1 MNTYTVTPVRVDEI
15 RVGDSLLVEGRPR
28 DVGRVV
34 EVDVPV
40 KSLLNFLSRRRTRV
54 YDVAGD
60 MIGEAD
66 LDSTA
71 YLLPGGEGGV
81 EQVPADELQALRE
94 AVARVTDSSAADD
107 RAVAVAAAALIA
119 ALDDASAPDEPDPDT
134 DTDTEA
140 TDEDEEADDEEA

>member
-1 MNTYTVTPVRVDEI
+1 MNIYTVTPVRVDEI
-15 RVGDSLLVEGRPR
+15 RVGDALLVEGRPR
-28 DVGRVV
+28 TVGRVV

-40 KSLLNFLSRRRTRV
+40 KTFLSFISQRRTRV
-54 YDVAGD
+54 YDADGD
-60 MIGEAD
+60 LIGEAD
-66 LDSTA
+66 NDSTA

-107 RAVAVAAAALIA
+107 RAVAVAAATLIS
-119 ALDDASAPDEPDPDT
+119 ALDDADAQGEPDT
-134 DTDTEA
+134 DTEDTEA

>member
-1 MNTYTVTPVRVDEI
+1 MNTYTVTPVSVAEI
-15 RVGDSLLVEGRPR
+15 RVGDALLVEGRPR
-28 DVGRVV
+28 TVGRVV

-40 KSLLNFLSRRRTRV
+40 KSLLNFLSRPRARL
-54 YDVAGD
+54 YDTDGAL
-60 MIGEAD
+60 IGEAD

-107 RAVAVAAAALIA
+107 RAVAVAATTLIS
-119 ALDDASAPDEPDPDT
+119 ALDDADAQGEPDPDT
-134 DTDTEA
+134 KDTEA

>member
-1 MNTYTVTPVRVDEI
+1 MNTYVVTPVRVDEI

-40 KSLLNFLSRRRTRV
+40 KSLLCFLSRPRTRV
-54 YDVAGD
+54 YDVDGAL
-60 MIGEAD
+60 IGEAD

-107 RAVAVAAAALIA
+107 RAVAVAATTLIA
-119 ALDDASAPDEPDPDT
+119 ALDDADAQGEPDT
-134 DTDTEA
+134 DTEDTEA

>member
-1 MNTYTVTPVRVDEI
+1 MNTYVVTPVRVDEI
-15 RVGDSLLVEGRPR
+15 RVGDALLVEGRPR

-40 KSLLNFLSRRRTRV
+40 KSFIGFDSCRRIRV

-107 RAVAVAAAALIA
+107 RAVAVAATTLIA
-119 ALDDASAPDEPDPDT
+119 ALDDASAPGEPDT
-134 DTDTEA
+134 DTEDTEA

>member
-1 MNTYTVTPVRVDEI
+1 MNTYVVTPVSVAEI
-15 RVGDSLLVEGRPR
+15 RVGDALLVEGRPR

-34 EVDVPV
+34 EVDAPV
-40 KSLLNFLSRRRTRV
+40 KSLLNFISRRRTRV
-54 YDVAGD
+54 YDVDGD
-60 MIGEAD
+60 LIGEAD
-66 LDSTA
+66 NDSTA

-107 RAVAVAAAALIA
+107 RAVAVAAAALIS
-119 ALDDASAPDEPDPDT
+119 ALDDADAQGEPDT
-134 DTDTEA
+134 DTEDTEA

>member
-1 MNTYTVTPVRVDEI
+1 MNTYTVTPVSVAEI
-15 RVGDSLLVEGRPR
+15 RVGDALLVEGRPR

-40 KSLLNFLSRRRTRV
+40 KGFLSFLSQRRTRV

-60 MIGEAD
+60 LIGEAD

-81 EQVPADELQALRE
+81 ELAPADELQALRE
-94 AVARVTDSSAADD
+94 AVGRTTDSSAADD
-107 RAVAVAAAALIA
+107 HAVAVAAASLIA
-119 ALDDASAPDEPDPDT
+119 ALDDADAPGEPGT
-134 DTDTEA
+134 DAED
-140 TDEDEEADDEEA
+140 TDEDEGVDDEEA

>member
-1 MNTYTVTPVRVDEI
+1 MNTYVVTPVSVAEI
-15 RVGDSLLVEGRPR
+15 RVGDALLVEGRPR

-54 YDVAGD
+54 YDADGD
-60 MIGEAD
+60 LIGEAD

-81 EQVPADELQALRE
+81 EQAPADELQALRE

-119 ALDDASAPDEPDPDT
+119 ALDDASAPGEPDT
-134 DTDTEA
+134 DTED

>member
-1 MNTYTVTPVRVDEI
+1 MNTYVVTPVSVAEI
-15 RVGDSLLVEGRPR
+15 RVGDALLVEGRPR
-28 DVGRVV
+28 TVGRVV

-54 YDVAGD
+54 YDADGD
-60 MIGEAD
+60 LIGEAD

-107 RAVAVAAAALIA
+107 RAVALAATVLIA
-119 ALDDASAPDEPDPDT
+119 ALDDADAPGEPDT
-134 DTDTEA
+134 DAEDTEA

>member
-1 MNTYTVTPVRVDEI
+1 MNTYTVTPVSVAEI
-15 RVGDSLLVEGRPR
+15 RVGDALLVEGRPR
-28 DVGRVV
+28 TVGRVV

-40 KSLLNFLSRRRTRV
+40 KSFIGFDSCRRTRV
-54 YDVAGD
+54 YDADGD
-60 MIGEAD
+60 LIGEAD

-107 RAVAVAAAALIA
+107 HAVALAATTLIS
-119 ALDDASAPDEPDPDT
+119 ALDDADAPDEPD
-134 DTDTEA
+134 TDTED

>member
-1 MNTYTVTPVRVDEI
+1 MNTYVVTPVRVDEI

-40 KSLLNFLSRRRTRV
+40 KSLLSFISQRRTRV
-54 YDVAGD
+54 YDAAGD
-60 MIGEAD
+60 LIGEAD

-81 EQVPADELQALRE
+81 EQVPAAELQALRE

-107 RAVAVAAAALIA
+107 RAVAGAAASLIF
-119 ALDDASAPDEPDPDT
+119 ALDDAGAPGEPDPDAE
-134 DTDTEA
+134 DTEA

>member
-1 MNTYTVTPVRVDEI
+1 MNTYTVTPVSVAEI
-15 RVGDSLLVEGRPR
+15 RVGDALLVEGRPR

-40 KSLLNFLSRRRTRV
+40 KSLLNFLSRRRIRV
-54 YDVAGD
+54 YDADGD
-60 MIGEAD
+60 LIGEAD

-107 RAVAVAAAALIA
+107 RAVAVAAAALIS
-119 ALDDASAPDEPDPDT
+119 ALDDADAQGEPDPDT
-134 DTDTEA
+134 EDTEA
-140 TDEDEEADDEEA
+140 TDEDEGADDEEA

>member
-1 MNTYTVTPVRVDEI
+1 MNTYTVTPVSVAEI
-15 RVGDSLLVEGRPR
+15 RIGDSLLVEGRPR
-28 DVGRVV
+28 TVGRVV

-40 KSLLNFLSRRRTRV
+40 KSLLNFLSRRCTRV
-54 YDVAGD
+54 YDADGD
-60 MIGEAD
+60 LIGEAD

-71 YLLPGGEGGV
+71 YLLPGGQGGV

-107 RAVAVAAAALIA
+107 RAVAVAATTLIS
-119 ALDDASAPDEPDPDT
+119 ALDDADAQGEPDP

>member
-1 MNTYTVTPVRVDEI
+1 MNTYTVTPVSVDEI

-28 DVGRVV
+28 TVGRVV

-54 YDVAGD
+54 YDADGD
-60 MIGEAD
+60 LIGEAD

-71 YLLPGGEGGV
+71 YLLPDGEGGV

-94 AVARVTDSSAADD
+94 AVARVTDNSAADD
-107 RAVAVAAAALIA
+107 RAVAVAAAALIS
-119 ALDDASAPDEPDPDT
+119 ALDDADAQGEPDT
-134 DTDTEA
+134 DTEDTEA

>member
-15 RVGDSLLVEGRPR
+15 RVGGALLVEGRPR

-40 KSLLNFLSRRRTRV
+40 KSFIGFDSCRRTRV
-54 YDVAGD
+54 YDADGGL
-60 MIGEAD
+60 IGEAD

-94 AVARVTDSSAADD
+94 AVARVTDSSATDD
-107 RAVAVAAAALIA
+107 HAVAVAATTLIS
-119 ALDDASAPDEPDPDT
+119 ALDDADAQGEP

>member
-1 MNTYTVTPVRVDEI
+1 MNTYTVTPVSVAEI

-28 DVGRVV
+28 TVGRVV

-54 YDVAGD
+54 YDADGD
-60 MIGEAD
+60 LIGEAD

-107 RAVAVAAAALIA
+107 RAVALAAAALIA
-119 ALDDASAPDEPDPDT
+119 ALDDADAQGEPDPDT
-134 DTDTEA
+134 EDTEA
-140 TDEDEEADDEEA
+140 TDEDEGADDEEA

>member
-1 MNTYTVTPVRVDEI
+1 MNTYTVTPVSVAEI

-40 KSLLNFLSRRRTRV
+40 KGFLSFLSRRCTCV
-54 YDVAGD
+54 YDADGD
-60 MIGEAD
+60 LIGEAD

-81 EQVPADELQALRE
+81 ELAPADELQALRE

-107 RAVAVAAAALIA
+107 RAVAVAAAALIS
-119 ALDDASAPDEPDPDT
+119 ALDDADAQGEPDT
-134 DTDTEA
+134 DTEDTEA
-140 TDEDEEADDEEA
+140 TDEDEGAGDEEA

>member
-1 MNTYTVTPVRVDEI
+1 MNTYVVTPVSVAEI
-15 RVGDSLLVEGRPR
+15 RVGDALLVEGRPR

-54 YDVAGD
+54 YDADGD
-60 MIGEAD
+60 LIGEAD
-66 LDSTA
+66 NDSTA

-81 EQVPADELQALRE
+81 ELVPADELQALRE

-107 RAVAVAAAALIA
+107 RAVAVAAAALIS
-119 ALDDASAPDEPDPDT
+119 ALDDADAQGEPDT
-134 DTDTEA
+134 DTEDTEA

>member
-1 MNTYTVTPVRVDEI
+1 MNTYVVTPVSVAEI

-40 KSLLNFLSRRRTRV
+40 KSFIGFDSCRRIRV

-60 MIGEAD
+60 LIGEAD

-107 RAVAVAAAALIA
+107 RAVAVAATTLIS
-119 ALDDASAPDEPDPDT
+119 ALDDASAPDEP
-134 DTDTEA
+134 DTEA

>member
-1 MNTYTVTPVRVDEI
+1 MNTYTVTPVSVAEI

-40 KSLLNFLSRRRTRV
+40 KSFIGFDSCRRTRV
-54 YDVAGD
+54 YDADGD
-60 MIGEAD
+60 LIGEAD

-81 EQVPADELQALRE
+81 ELAPADELQALRE
-94 AVARVTDSSAADD
+94 TVARVTDSSAADD
-107 RAVAVAAAALIA
+107 RAVALAATTLIS
-119 ALDDASAPDEPDPDT
+119 ALDDADAPDEPNT
-134 DTDTEA
+134 DTEDTEA

>member
-1 MNTYTVTPVRVDEI
+1 MNTYSVTPVSVAEI

-40 KSLLNFLSRRRTRV
+40 KSLLAFLSRRRIRV
-54 YDVAGD
+54 YDADGD
-60 MIGEAD
+60 LIGEAD

-71 YLLPGGEGGV
+71 YLLPGGEGGM

-94 AVARVTDSSAADD
+94 AVDRTTDSSAADD
-107 RAVAVAAAALIA
+107 HAVALAAAALIS
-119 ALDDASAPDEPDPDT
+119 ALDDAEDAEQTNEGVNDEK
-134 DTDTEA
+134 A
-140 TDEDEEADDEEA
+140 

>member
-1 MNTYTVTPVRVDEI
+1 MNTYVVTPVSVAEI

-40 KSLLNFLSRRRTRV
+40 KSFIGFDSCRRTRV
-54 YDVAGD
+54 YDADGD
-60 MIGEAD
+60 LIGEAD

-71 YLLPGGEGGV
+71 YLLPGGEVGV

-119 ALDDASAPDEPDPDT
+119 ALDDADAPGEPDPDT
-134 DTDTEA
+134 EDTEA

>member
-15 RVGDSLLVEGRPR
+15 RVGDALLVEGRPR

-40 KSLLNFLSRRRTRV
+40 KTFLSFISQRRTRV

-60 MIGEAD
+60 LIGEAD
-66 LDSTA
+66 NDSTA

-107 RAVAVAAAALIA
+107 RAVAVAAASLIA
-119 ALDDASAPDEPDPDT
+119 ALDDADAQGEPDT
-134 DTDTEA
+134 DTEDTEA

>member
-1 MNTYTVTPVRVDEI
+1 MNTYVVTPVSVAEI

-40 KSLLNFLSRRRTRV
+40 KSFIGFDSCRRIRV

-107 RAVAVAAAALIA
+107 RAVAVAAASLIS
-119 ALDDASAPDEPDPDT
+119 ALDDADAQGEPDT
-134 DTDTEA
+134 DTEDTEA

>member
-40 KSLLNFLSRRRTRV
+40 KSFIGFDSCRRTRV
-54 YDVAGD
+54 YDAGGGL
-60 MIGEAD
+60 IGEAD

-107 RAVAVAAAALIA
+107 RAVAVAATALIA
-119 ALDDASAPDEPDPDT
+119 ALDDADAQGEPDT
-134 DTDTEA
+134 DTEDTEA

>member
-1 MNTYTVTPVRVDEI
+1 MNTYTVIPVSVAEI

-34 EVDVPV
+34 EVDAPI
-40 KSLLNFLSRRRTRV
+40 KSLLNFLSQRRTRV
-54 YDVAGD
+54 YDADGD
-60 MIGEAD
+60 LIGEAD
-66 LDSTA
+66 NDSTA
-71 YLLPGGEGGV
+71 YLLPSGEGGV

-107 RAVAVAAAALIA
+107 HAVAVAATTLIA
-119 ALDDASAPDEPDPDT
+119 ALDDADAPDEPD
-134 DTDTEA
+134 TDTED

>member
-1 MNTYTVTPVRVDEI
+1 MNTYTVTPVSVAEI
-15 RVGDSLLVEGRPR
+15 RVGDALLVEGRPR

-34 EVDVPV
+34 EVDAPV
-40 KSLLNFLSRRRTRV
+40 KSLLCFLSQRRTRV
-54 YDVAGD
+54 YDVDGD
-60 MIGEAD
+60 LIGEAD
-66 LDSTA
+66 NDSTA

-107 RAVAVAAAALIA
+107 RAVAVAATTLIS
-119 ALDDASAPDEPDPDT
+119 ALDDADAPDEPD
-134 DTDTEA
+134 TDTED

>member
-1 MNTYTVTPVRVDEI
+1 MNTYTVTPVSVAEI

-28 DVGRVV
+28 TVGRVV

-54 YDVAGD
+54 YDADGD
-60 MIGEAD
+60 LIGEAD

-107 RAVAVAAAALIA
+107 RAVALAATTLIC
-119 ALDDASAPDEPDPDT
+119 ALDDADAPDEPNT
-134 DTDTEA
+134 GTEDTEA
-140 TDEDEEADDEEA
+140 TGRDEEAGDEGG

>member
-1 MNTYTVTPVRVDEI
+1 MNTYTVTPVSVAEI

-28 DVGRVV
+28 TVGRVV

-54 YDVAGD
+54 YDADGD
-60 MIGEAD
+60 LIGEAD

-107 RAVAVAAAALIA
+107 RAVAVAATTLIS
-119 ALDDASAPDEPDPDT
+119 ALDDADAPGEPDT
-134 DTDTEA
+134 DAEDTEA

>member
-40 KSLLNFLSRRRTRV
+40 KSFIGFDSCRRIRV
-54 YDVAGD
+54 YDADGD

-71 YLLPGGEGGV
+71 YLLPDGEGGV

-94 AVARVTDSSAADD
+94 AVARVTDNSAADD
-107 RAVAVAAAALIA
+107 RAVALAAAALIA
-119 ALDDASAPDEPDPDT
+119 VLDDADAPGEPDT
-134 DTDTEA
+134 DTEDTEA
-140 TDEDEEADDEEA
+140 TDEDEGADDEEA

>member
-1 MNTYTVTPVRVDEI
+1 MNTYTVTPVSVAEI

-54 YDVAGD
+54 YDAGGD
-60 MIGEAD
+60 LIGEAD
-66 LDSTA
+66 NDSTA
-71 YLLPGGEGGV
+71 YLLPDGEGGV

-107 RAVAVAAAALIA
+107 RAVAVAAAALIS
-119 ALDDASAPDEPDPDT
+119 ALDDADAPGEPDT
-134 DTDTEA
+134 DTEDTEA

>member
-1 MNTYTVTPVRVDEI
+1 MNTYVVTPVSVAEI

-28 DVGRVV
+28 TVGRVV

-40 KSLLNFLSRRRTRV
+40 KSFIGFDSCRRIRV
-54 YDVAGD
+54 YDADGD

-81 EQVPADELQALRE
+81 EQVPAAELQALRE

-107 RAVAVAAAALIA
+107 RAVAVAAAALIS
-119 ALDDASAPDEPDPDT
+119 ALDDADAQGEPDT
-134 DTDTEA
+134 DTEDTEA
-140 TDEDEEADDEEA
+140 TDEDEGADDEEA

>member
-1 MNTYTVTPVRVDEI
+1 MNTYTVTPVSVAEI
-15 RVGDSLLVEGRPR
+15 RIGDSLLVEGRPR
-28 DVGRVV
+28 TVGRVV

-40 KSLLNFLSRRRTRV
+40 KSLLNFLSRRCTRV
-54 YDVAGD
+54 YDADGD
-60 MIGEAD
+60 LIGEAD

-107 RAVAVAAAALIA
+107 RAVAVAATTLIS
-119 ALDDASAPDEPDPDT
+119 ALDDADAQGEPDP